1 MFAVS
6 VIDKNDK
13 YMASYQDEVLL
24 VGQDLFL
31 ANAVANGCF
40 RLVIFKGKLFSNNG
54 NKVFTTKSV
63 MSLDFFHVSG
73 KSKI

>member
-1 MFAVS
+1 MRYLSWARPFFSKRYSKLMFPS
-6 VIDKNDK
+6 
-13 YMASYQDEVLL
+13 
-24 VGQDLFL
+24 
-31 ANAVANGCF
+31 CH
-40 RLVIFKGKLFSNNG
+40 IFKGKLFSNNG